1 MTRWQVVYRWT
12 AAVLAVVALLVVL
25 VLVFGGNFSRKNS
38 SIGPTQRRVNLI
50 ADLGDDNVD
59 SCVHDEIQ
67 RGSSAP
73 KAGLREQSTACVV
86 VGVVDSA
93 NTLGWFFLGRGAGNA
108 TVRVPKP
115 VKVGLT
121 VVALS
126 NGAVVPIGSTVRVR
140 CTPDPNA
147 RFETWIADGLATA
160 GYLDAS
166 GALVAIDCDP
176 GN

>member
-12 AAVLAVVALLVVL
+12 AAVLAVAVLLVVL
-25 VLVFGGNFSRKNS
+25 VFAFGRNFSRRSS
-38 SIGPTQRRVNLI
+38 SIGPTQRRINLI
-50 ADLGDDNVD
+50 ADLSDDSAD
-59 SCVHDEIQ
+59 SCSHEEIQ
-67 RGSSAP
+67 SGAAAP
-73 KAGLREQSTACVV
+73 KASLRDQSTACVV
-86 VGVVDSA
+86 VGVVDAA

-147 RFETWIADGLATA
+147 RFETWIADGRATA
-160 GYLDAS
+160 GYLDAT
-166 GALVAIDCDP
+166 GALVAIDCES
-176 GN
+176 